1 MWWGVNPHCFNHVTG
16 DYGFFF
22 QAMPI
27 GPQETRITGQWI
39 VHKDAVEGVDYDL
52 RRLTEV
58 WDATDDQDRLLA
70 ENNQRG
76 VNSLAYVPGPYS
88 QVAEE
93 LVVRLMD
100 WYCAKARES
109 LQGFESGAAVAGRGS
124 T

>member
-1 MWWGVNPHCFNHVTG
+1 
-16 DYGFFF
+16 
-22 QAMPI
+22 MPI
-27 GPQETRITGQWI
+27 GPQETRITGTWI
-39 VHKDAVEGVDYDL
+39 VHEDAVAGIDYDL
-52 RRLTEV
+52 KRLTEV

-93 LVVRLMD
+93 LVLRLMD

-109 LQGFESGAAVAGRGS
+109 LQGLESGGVAGGRGS